1 MDILG
6 IGPLEFGLILVLALI
21 LLGPKGM
28 VETSH
33 KVGNYIK
40 KIVRSDGWRSIV
52 KSTREIRQAQDRILQ
67 ETGLQETLN
76 ELRDSKFSSNSM
88 IEDLPEKPQ
97 QSEDL
102 SETHNSSKSTTDSN
116 TGNEKSKS

>member
-28 VETSH
+28 VETAH
-33 KVGNYIK
+33 KVGSYIK

-76 ELRDSKFSSNSM
+76 ELRDSNFSSNLM

-97 QSEDL
+97 RTEDL
-102 SETHNSSKSTTDSN
+102 SEIQDSSESTKDTNISNDQSKS
-116 TGNEKSKS
+116 

>member
-28 VETSH
+28 VETSQ
-33 KVGNYIK
+33 KVGSFIK

-76 ELRDSKFSSNSM
+76 ELRDSRFSSNSM
-88 IEDLPEKPQ
+88 TKDLPEEPQ
-97 QSEDL
+97 QTEDL
-102 SETHNSSKSTTDSN
+102 SEIQNRSKSTTDSDN
-116 TGNEKSKS
+116 SNDKSKS

>member
-28 VETSH
+28 VESAH
-33 KVGNYIK
+33 KVGTFIQ

-67 ETGLQETLN
+67 ETGLQETLD
-76 ELRDSKFSSNSM
+76 ELRDSRISRNPTITDLPVKSQKTESLSEIQQM
-88 IEDLPEKPQ
+88 IESTKD
-97 QSEDL
+97 
-102 SETHNSSKSTTDSN
+102 SETSD
-116 TGNEKSKS
+116 EKSKS